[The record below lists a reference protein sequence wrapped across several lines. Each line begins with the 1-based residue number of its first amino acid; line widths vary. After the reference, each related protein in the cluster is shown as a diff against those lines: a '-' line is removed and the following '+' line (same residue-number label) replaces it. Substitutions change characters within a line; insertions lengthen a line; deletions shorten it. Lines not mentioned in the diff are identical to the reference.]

1 MIYKHLSRSPAALVA
16 ACIFTLPACK
26 DGESDTG
33 ATATEG
39 TGSATDGATDTTPTS
54 GDPTGNPTGNPTG
67 DPTGDPS
74 GDPSGDP
81 TSESDSDT
89 SSEDGPHALGTIFL
103 GESHPSA
110 GGVTSPAV
118 SAFFI
123 PDVDGGGAGKA
134 CTKTVAGCE
143 IAQIPDCGGC
153 NNDEYCGFDG
163 GCNATCQPICDAS
176 CAADEVCYFPSPGNS
191 ACKKNE
197 SFDAGALTFLG
208 TPIPITLFPPYGFMS
223 DDNASPF
230 APGGSAKV
238 QASGASGA
246 GFEKFE
252 KEFTGTDFI
261 ATSPKLDSLG
271 FGDVFGSGPLPIKWT
286 PGTGKITISASVTT
300 PDFKSGSV
308 TCKADD
314 ASGKF
319 DFPREALKAAVDGD
333 DISGLTLTIQRQ
345 RTDIF
350 KDLTT
355 KGELTGVT
363 VQPVGH
369 LHIITSSSEYHTFQ
383 GCNPGEAVCNEEC
396 VDVQY
401 DNDNCGACNKK
412 CSGEDECQ
420 EGTCNGI
427 DACNA
432 CAADSETGTCKAEND
447 ACNADPACK
456 SFETCFTGCQD
467 QQCQSD
473 CVEGVPQDVLEKYDA
488 QIYCI
493 CDEACVGEC
502 AGLCG

>member
-1 MIYKHLSRSPAALVA
+1 VDPRHRQDHHLRQR
-16 ACIFTLPACK
+16 
-26 DGESDTG
+26 
-33 ATATEG
+33 
-39 TGSATDGATDTTPTS
+39 
-54 GDPTGNPTGNPTG
+54 
-67 DPTGDPS
+67 
-74 GDPSGDP
+74 
-81 TSESDSDT
+81 
-89 SSEDGPHALGTIFL
+89 H
-103 GESHPSA
+103 HPRLQ
-110 GGVTSPAV
+110 V
-118 SAFFI
+118 
-123 PDVDGGGAGKA
+123 
-134 CTKTVAGCE
+134 
-143 IAQIPDCGGC
+143 
-153 NNDEYCGFDG
+153 
-163 GCNATCQPICDAS
+163 
-176 CAADEVCYFPSPGNS
+176 
-191 ACKKNE
+191 
-197 SFDAGALTFLG
+197 
-208 TPIPITLFPPYGFMS
+208 
-223 DDNASPF
+223 
-230 APGGSAKV
+230 
-238 QASGASGA
+238 
-246 GFEKFE
+246 
-252 KEFTGTDFI
+252 
-261 ATSPKLDSLG
+261 
-271 FGDVFGSGPLPIKWT
+271 
-286 PGTGKITISASVTT
+286 
-300 PDFKSGSV
+300 GSV

-383 GCNPGEAVCNEEC
+383 GCNPGEAVCNEAC

>member
-1 MIYKHLSRSPAALVA
+1 
-16 ACIFTLPACK
+16 
-26 DGESDTG
+26 
-33 ATATEG
+33 
-39 TGSATDGATDTTPTS
+39 
-54 GDPTGNPTGNPTG
+54 
-67 DPTGDPS
+67 
-74 GDPSGDP
+74 
-81 TSESDSDT
+81 
-89 SSEDGPHALGTIFL
+89 
-103 GESHPSA
+103 
-110 GGVTSPAV
+110 
-118 SAFFI
+118 
-123 PDVDGGGAGKA
+123 VDGGRRVGRRVLGGQRQAQRDLVLGHELLALDLELLHPGVEDVDRDLGAG
-134 CTKTVAGCE
+134 VVPEHVPPRLQRAGE
-143 IAQIPDCGGC
+143 PALDVEQPALELPDRGLDHLTGRDDRAQLVGQLGHRTGDRE
-153 NNDEYCGFDG
+153 DLDRH
-163 GCNATCQPICDAS
+163 
-176 CAADEVCYFPSPGNS
+176 PG
-191 ACKKNE
+191 
-197 SFDAGALTFLG
+197 
-208 TPIPITLFPPYGFMS
+208 
-223 DDNASPF
+223 
-230 APGGSAKV
+230 
-238 QASGASGA
+238 
-246 GFEKFE
+246 
-252 KEFTGTDFI
+252 
-261 ATSPKLDSLG
+261 
-271 FGDVFGSGPLPIKWT
+271 
-286 PGTGKITISASVTT
+286 
-300 PDFKSGSV
+300 
-308 TCKADD
+308 
-314 ASGKF
+314 
-319 DFPREALKAAVDGD
+319 
-333 DISGLTLTIQRQ
+333 RQ

-383 GCNPGEAVCNEEC
+383 GCNPGEAVCNEAC